1 MTFDWKS
8 KKEYS
13 TNVNFYE
20 HTRSPMRRT
29 SRSKLVVSAKRR
41 FKTLVAAGYSEEDI
55 EEAILAVTKAKS
67 ERTDSL
73 SSGRNGPLDAFM
85 DMVDVGKKGS
95 KAIFEGV
102 TVIIGIRR
110 TALRRKCLG
119 NPAC

>member
-1 MTFDWKS
+1 LLRFDDPI
-8 KKEYS
+8 
-13 TNVNFYE
+13 FF
-20 HTRSPMRRT
+20 
-29 SRSKLVVSAKRR
+29 VSQSCS
-41 FKTLVAAGYSEEDI
+41 LVAAGYSEEDI